1 MVVKMLIIEPS
12 GQKSIPE
19 KRKKQCKSP
28 GKFKEKQDYVR
39 VEQTEWKCEKGS
51 IWAIRAVM

>member
-39 VEQTEWKCEKGS
+39 VEQTE
-51 IWAIRAVM
+51 